1 VYRSSDGGCA
11 LSCFDGES
19 ALLNAYVTY
28 QEAYI
33 NYQRA
38 TWSLLDGLGIIAV
51 MWTLGM
57 AKRMDLIHDTRIIN
71 LQNQVATTKR
81 PSGKYA

>member
-1 VYRSSDGGCA
+1 VLDSQTRLASS
-11 LSCFDGES
+11 ES

-38 TWSLLDGLGIIAV
+38 TWSLLDGLGMVVETPKI
-51 MWTLGM
+51 
-57 AKRMDLIHDTRIIN
+57 R
-71 LQNQVATTKR
+71 
-81 PSGKYA
+81 